1 MLLCLGSFNVDL
13 AAPAISQCHWYGFLG
28 QPMSSVWPL
37 GACRV
42 DVKVFGI
49 SQCQSYDFLD
59 SCVDVDLIAKLGSEH
74 LGLMNTGGGPTL
86 VTETRVPAMGSLVAR
101 FNVPWFDEHGWS
113 SNTCE

>member
-49 SQCQSYDFLD
+49 SKCQSYDFLD
-59 SCVDVDLIAKLGSEH
+59 SCVDVDLIARLGSGH
-74 LGLMNTGGGPTL
+74 LVVINTVGDSTLM
-86 VTETRVPAMGSLVAR
+86 TETRFRDWKV
-101 FNVPWFDEHGWS
+101 
-113 SNTCE
+113 